1 MATTANTE
9 AIIATQAANLALQA
23 ANTAQIAA
31 SQAAVSASQG
41 QNVTN
46 ITVVNPPAAGVPG
59 SLQFASTSNQLS
71 ASRNLVFDQSTSNL
85 ELQGNLKIR
94 QALEAQTIQLQSAI
108 ANGNIQAETL
118 IASSIRSLA
127 NLQVANRVT
136 ANVMSANTFVGD
148 GSNLTGILKPNN
160 PTLTGNV
167 TIPNVSI
174 AGRDFAPVPIKLL
187 VDQLALKA
195 NINSP
200 DFTGNPTAPTLT
212 NVSSSSNSIATT
224 AFVQLVAN
232 TKANRSNITLTNVSL
247 VGNIF
252 APTQLANVS
261 NTTVATTKFVQDQK
275 INLNL
280 SGVPTAPNPNANA
293 VANQIATVSF
303 ARSSGAPSIIM
314 SRRTGTNLTFSV
326 GNWVTIPFDTFDRNI
341 SNAVFVGNNFDLPAG
356 TYVYNVSIPVHCTGS
371 DTINTFYTR
380 FLNVDTGFIL
390 QNISVTSIGD
400 WSTASVTGSGQF
412 TLSGTTTIALQGL
425 QVDSPTARID
435 SSAGYQSGII
445 QFWKVA

>member
-1 MATTANTE
+1 MATTANT
-9 AIIATQAANLALQA
+9 AANIATQAANVALQA
-23 ANTAQIAA
+23 ATTASRAA
-31 SQAAVSASQG
+31 SQAAVSASKG
-41 QNVTN
+41 SNVTN
-46 ITVVNPPAAGVPG
+46 ITISNPNAAGTPG
-59 SLQFASTSNQLS
+59 ALQFASTSNQLS
-71 ASRNLVFDQSTSNL
+71 ASRNLIFDQNTSNL

-94 QALEAQTIQLQSAI
+94 QAIEAQTIQLQSAI

-136 ANVMSANTFVGD
+136 ANVVSANTFVGD

-167 TIPNVSI
+167 SIPNVGI
-174 AGRDFAPVPIKLL
+174 DGPLNAPVPLRLL
-187 VDQLALKA
+187 TDSLNLKA

-200 DFTGNPTAPTLT
+200 NFTGNPTAPTLT

-232 TKANRSNITLTNVSL
+232 TKANLSNITLTNVSL
-247 VGNIF
+247 VGNVF

-261 NTTVATTKFVQDQK
+261 NTTIATTKFVQDQK

-280 SGVPTAPNPNANA
+280 SGIPTAPTPNSTA

-303 ARSSGAPSIIM
+303 ARSSGAPNIIM
-314 SRRTGTNLTFSV
+314 SRRTGSTLNVPSNQWTNIQL
-326 GNWVTIPFDTFDRNI
+326 DTFDRNI
-341 SNAVFVGNNFDLPAG
+341 VGATFDGASFDLLAG
-356 TYVYNVSIPVHCTGS
+356 TYVYDVFVNAELLGDSSTVQLRFFNQ
-371 DTINTFYTR
+371 DTSFTI
-380 FLNVDTGFIL
+380 
-390 QNISVTSIGD
+390 QNISSVTTSQNQNI
-400 WSTASVTGSGQF
+400 SLTGSGQF
-412 TLSGTTTIALQGL
+412 TLSGTTTIRLQIL
-425 QVDSPTARID
+425 TAASDSFLRIYG
-435 SSAGYQSGII
+435 SAGFQTGLI